1 MFQNDVHIK
10 VAGAALHFLHP
21 ASPGSFQG
29 SRGFRGRGSGGS
41 GARWV
46 NRPVSADAPPV
57 VWSAAAAMGEV
68 EAAIFS
74 RHKSRAPPWLV
85 ASKRPPRWCVGSRGS
100 VRCAGTEKRVTPFD
114 TTLTLG
120 DRDPHLFLRPHRA
133 P

>member
-1 MFQNDVHIK
+1 M
-10 VAGAALHFLHP
+10 
-21 ASPGSFQG
+21 
-29 SRGFRGRGSGGS
+29 
-41 GARWV
+41 
-46 NRPVSADAPPV
+46 SADAPPV

-74 RHKSRAPPWLV
+74 RHKSRAQPWLV

-120 DRDPHLFLRPHRA
+120 DRDPHLYSYA
-133 P
+133 PIVPLDFSCIVADVLLAAP